1 MGGQL
6 KSLFFSSNSFLSIS
20 PLAYRS
26 FKTSSADFS
35 CSFVPRD
42 WLVSHLIS
50 ATMPAIIKT
59 HQRTIKIQPNP
70 PIVPNPKFIIL
81 FVELLLPKGDD
92 HPHHIIFIIGIQPPL
107 PTGKAAEVSQPESR
121 LPITIWICSSP
132 SSPCVCI
139 IIAFM
144 AACEFPAIWPIKY
157 SPSTPYCSSL
167 RSAQETSFA

>member
-1 MGGQL
+1 
-6 KSLFFSSNSFLSIS
+6 
-20 PLAYRS
+20 
-26 FKTSSADFS
+26 
-35 CSFVPRD
+35 
-42 WLVSHLIS
+42 
-50 ATMPAIIKT
+50 MPAIINT
-59 HQRTIKIQPNP
+59 HHRTIKIQPNP

-92 HPHHIIFIIGIQPPL
+92 HPPHIIFIIGIQPPL

-144 AACEFPAIWPIKY
+144 AACESPAIWPIKY
-157 SPSTPYCSSL
+157 SPRTPNCSSL
-167 RSAQETSFA
+167 KFLQASSFAWILSQTSLPSCSSRSVCSTTASQSAEELENPPII